1 MYHILSLSLNCRYF
15 SVYLY
20 MPVALVST
28 QPKCLLLRKQRSAV
42 WCVRVQ
48 YIQYVFRFCCFV
60 FVYVWWGVGG
70 GTGGGVRVGGGERGE
85 AGGGGT
91 DVVA

>member
-1 MYHILSLSLNCRYF
+1 M
-15 SVYLY
+15 
-20 MPVALVST
+20 
-28 QPKCLLLRKQRSAV
+28 

-48 YIQYVFRFCCFV
+48 YTQYVFRFYCYV

-70 GTGGGVRVGGGERGE
+70 GTGGGVRVGGVERGE